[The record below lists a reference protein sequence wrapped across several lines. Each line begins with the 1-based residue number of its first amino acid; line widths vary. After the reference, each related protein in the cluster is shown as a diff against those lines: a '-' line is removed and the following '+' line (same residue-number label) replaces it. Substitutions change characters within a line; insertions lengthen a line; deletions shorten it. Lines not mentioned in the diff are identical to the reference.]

1 MWDALGHLIPLA
13 VAGAISSVTIT
24 AAIII
29 LLSPNQRRSS
39 IPFLLGLVVG
49 IAIVTLVFTLLA
61 STLPLAPDR
70 QPQVAIGVFEIV
82 VGIALEVLAYIEWRR
97 RPRDPSA
104 AEPRWLRTV
113 GSLGAWSSL
122 AFGFG
127 LSVRPK
133 AILLSIAAGLAISG
147 ATLTGWEF
155 AVSLVAFTLISASTV
170 IALVVVA
177 LSSTERTRPWLEST
191 RTWIA
196 ANGTLITVLVL
207 AVVGV
212 FVFGNGLT
220 RLG

>member
-1 MWDALGHLIPLA
+1 MWDALGHLLPLA

-49 IAIVTLVFTLLA
+49 IGTVTFVFALFA
-61 STLPLAPDR
+61 RTLPLSPNR
-70 QPQVAIGVFEIV
+70 TPQVAIGIVEIV
-82 VGIALEVLAYIEWRR
+82 IGIALEVLAVVEWRR
-97 RPRDPSA
+97 RPRTPSA

-113 GSLGAWSSL
+113 GALGPWSSL
-122 AFGFG
+122 ALGFG
-127 LSVRPK
+127 LAVRPK

-147 ATLTGWEF
+147 ATLTGWQF
-155 AVSLVAFTLISASTV
+155 AVSLAVYTLISTSTV

-177 LSSTERTRPWLEST
+177 LSSSKRTRPWLEST

-196 ANGTLITVLVL
+196 GNGSLITVVVL
-207 AVVGV
+207 AIVGV
-212 FVFGNGLT
+212 FVLGNGLI
-220 RLG
+220 RMG

>member
-39 IPFLLGLVVG
+39 IPFLIGLVVG

-61 STLPLAPDR
+61 RTLPLAPDR
-70 QPQVAIGVFEIV
+70 QPQVAIGSFEILIG
-82 VGIALEVLAYIEWRR
+82 VGLEVLAYVEWRR

-113 GSLGAWSSL
+113 GALGPWSSL

-147 ATLTGWEF
+147 ASLSGWQF
-155 AVSLVAFTLISASTV
+155 AVSIIVFTLVSASTV

-177 LSSTERTRPWLEST
+177 LSSTQRTRPWLEST

-196 ANGTLITVLVL
+196 ANGTLITVVVL
-207 AVVGV
+207 ALVGV
-212 FVFGNGLT
+212 FVLGNGLI
-220 RLG
+220 RMG